1 MDKSIEVDF
10 VSGHHRCVVLET
22 ARLEKVKRNMSHK
35 RHCGIIEKQGK
46 EKESNRRDSS

>member
-22 ARLEKVKRNMSHK
+22 VRLEKVKRNMSHK
-35 RHCGIIEKQGK
+35 RHCGIYREAREGERVK
-46 EKESNRRDSS
+46 